1 MANTVNYAAIFN
13 KVLDEKFII
22 SSRTSWLENT
32 RSDLIY
38 SGGKEIKIPKLSLDG
53 LGDMV
58 GNKAPDGDLKLE
70 YETKTLEYYRGRNFT
85 IGRYDVEETN
95 FALTVG
101 NALKAL
107 LEEHVTPEVDKLR
120 ISKLAYA
127 GVNAGHKTEATVTDS
142 NVLSLL
148 LQDIATVQDK
158 IGEDKQLYV
167 QISTKV
173 KALLEQS
180 DKLAKFINTRELNV
194 KNVNLKIDSLNDSQY
209 LVGTP
214 SAYMKTA
221 FKINDGRTSGQ
232 TDGGLT
238 PAADAQGVN
247 WIVSAREVADAI
259 ARPRISKVISPD
271 ENQDGEE
278 WKIMFHI
285 YHGVWVFDNKL
296 DGLQVNVA
304 PAVQA

>member
-1 MANTVNYAAIFN
+1 MANTVNYAEIFN
-13 KVLDEKFII
+13 KVLDEKFIV

-247 WIVSAREVADAI
+247 WIVSAREVGDAI